1 HDGCAAARQVLK
13 NANRRSAEI
22 VLHSIGEAERAYDGP
37 IQRVRDR
44 DQKAKIAQGLFLQK
58 GVRYA
63 PRDDELSLALHDIVY
78 ERQDLRCVGIKREC
92 GAARRSQ
99 PEGAFP
105 KEEYKH
111 RKLTKEPGQ
120 DPRVAAKFVEEA
132 RRLDN
137 ELRER
142 RLTYGSR
149 RDATLAYRV
158 GWADPSPFRNK
169 RVFND
174 AKEFLW
180 ANGLGLEARGA
191 SLQRLILCF
200 RYTRKNHDRRNL
212 WCGDYM

>member
-1 HDGCAAARQVLK
+1 MPTEPSQAKGDPCVQSLQTI
-13 NANRRSAEI
+13 NP
-22 VLHSIGEAERAYDGP
+22 LGP

-44 DQKAKIAQGLFLQK
+44 DQKAKIAEGLFLQK
-58 GVRYA
+58 GLRYA

-92 GAARRSQ
+92 GVARRRQ
-99 PEGAFP
+99 PERAFP

-111 RKLTKEPGQ
+111 RKLTKEPRQ

-132 RRLDN
+132 RRLEN
-137 ELRER
+137 EPGKR
-142 RLTYGSR
+142 RLTYGTR
-149 RDATLAYRV
+149 RDATLAHRV
-158 GWADPSPFRNK
+158 GWADPGPFRNK

-191 SLQRLILCF
+191 SLQSLILRF
-200 RYTRKNHDRRNL
+200 RYTRKHDDRRNR
-212 WCGDYM
+212 WCEVAP